1 MGQVEVEYGR
11 ENSYESNN
19 CPLAQSRPNFE
30 EEEARD
36 GSSLSSNGVFSGSSE
51 MNSERRVMDKVAHTG
66 LSMCYHFPSFSEMI
80 KSRTV
85 LHPNSGTL

>member
-1 MGQVEVEYGR
+1 MEVGYGR
-11 ENSYESNN
+11 QNSCESYN

-36 GSSLSSNGVFSGSSE
+36 GSSPPSNSVFSGSSE
-51 MNSERRVMDKVAHTG
+51 MNSERTVMDKVAHTG
-66 LSMCYHFPSFSEMI
+66 LSMCYNFPSFSEMI